1 MDLRE
6 RIIENAS
13 ALFFEKG
20 VKSMTMSDIAN
31 ELGISKRTL
40 YEVFRDKEDLLE
52 NCINLHIAKINL
64 SIKTLAEQSEDV
76 IDTMMRIYAR
86 SLDEMRTI
94 NHSVMYDLK
103 KYHSRLYKKVDQNQG
118 ENVFVLLPLLEKGV
132 KQGLIR
138 NDINFEIIL
147 WLVKSQFR
155 TLMSDDFLP
164 SNKYT
169 MKDFSKAIILNFM
182 RGIATT
188 LGVKKVDD
196 IVEKLHNQN
205 ELNGKSKEIFSGF

>member
-52 NCINLHIAKINL
+52 NCINLHIARINQSIRAL
-64 SIKTLAEQSEDV
+64 SEQSEDV

-86 SLDEMRTI
+86 SLEEMRTI

-164 SNKYT
+164 SDKYT

-182 RGIATT
+182 RGIATDS
-188 LGVKKVDD
+188 GVKKVDD

-205 ELNGKSKEIFSGF
+205 ELNDKSKEIFSGF